1 VITNRKNVRCAEKE
15 MIKSTTRSLK
25 RELAVN
31 ARVEP
36 YSFGTSR

>member
-1 VITNRKNVRCAEKE
+1 MITKRKNARCAEKE
-15 MIKSTTRSLK
+15 MIKSTTRSSK

-31 ARVEP
+31 AHVEP